1 VIDFRTYA
9 RNFKWGWVD
18 AVKEA
23 EAIGN
28 LTALA
33 RVLRSVSLIEPS
45 TRDLLARLCDSRRL
59 VRKRG
64 RQLKPLFGPSEHGAW
79 VDALREAEKSGDL
92 RPLARCLRS
101 DIVIEQSTRELI
113 AKLFDR
119 RRLARK
125 QGAQPT
131 PIFEMSADDEWRDA
145 AKAVRQVRQL
155 KRRWKKAEGAEIA
168 VRFKDAEAVE
178 SQEAERL
185 KRLKDI
191 DPVAYAAERLGKAQS
206 KNAEGVEIEASPEFN
221 EQVRRDAQR
230 LKDIEPVAYVAEQ
243 LDKDAKKLRRVAA
256 QRTSF
261 GRGEAKPKP
270 KPKNSKSK

>member
-131 PIFEMSADDEWRDA
+131 PIFEMSADDRWRDA
-145 AKAVRQVRQL
+145 AKAVKQARET
-155 KRRWKKAEGAEIA
+155 KRLWKKVEGAEIKA
-168 VRFKDAEAVE
+168 RVKIAKDVW
-178 SQEAERL
+178 
-185 KRLKDI
+185 I
-191 DPVAYAAERLGKAQS
+191 DAP
-206 KNAEGVEIEASPEFN
+206 PEFN

-230 LKDIEPVAYVAEQ
+230 LKDIDPVACFAEQ
-243 LDKDAKKLRRVAA
+243 LDRDPETLKRVAA
-256 QRTSF
+256 GRKSF
-261 GRGEAKPKP
+261 GRTRKAKR
-270 KPKNSKSK
+270 KPKNSK